1 MAPEEVEKLSDTLAG
16 PHHGVPFMD
25 ITEHPEVFPVV
36 ESGNTSQAIYSANE
50 INHAMSF
57 IDLSNP
63 QENLQYLTGVVGP
76 LQNRRHNTADGAAA
90 ARWIRDIMQG
100 YCDQLDRSGRC
111 SVSTF
116 TSPRT
121 PQLSVILRREGSNN
135 PNRQVVIIGGHL
147 DSIAGS
153 NVRAP
158 GADDDGSGTVTVM
171 EAARAFLAAGTDNA
185 LTLEF
190 QLYAAEEVGL
200 WGSGDL
206 ANSYRTRGINVK
218 SMVQFDMNGC
228 CAAGRGLTRGT
239 RYNVC
244 TDAAFTNSALTA
256 RLRTVITNFGDL
268 PQGNFQY
275 GYAASDHASFARAG
289 FPACHVKE
297 NVGYPPIH
305 SPNDVYANI
314 DFVYLGSFVRVAI
327 GFAITESNAR
337 VIMSDVV

>member
-1 MAPEEVEKLSDTLAG
+1 MRFNLLVGCLAACALAISSPQPGWRLIQTGEDPLNAQWMAPEEVEKLSDTLAG

-63 QENLQYLTGVVGP
+63 EENLQYLTGVVGP

-200 WGSGDL
+200 
-206 ANSYRTRGINVK
+206 
-218 SMVQFDMNGC
+218 
-228 CAAGRGLTRGT
+228 GLRRPGQQLPHP
-239 RYNVC
+239 RY
-244 TDAAFTNSALTA
+244 
-256 RLRTVITNFGDL
+256 
-268 PQGNFQY
+268 
-275 GYAASDHASFARAG
+275 
-289 FPACHVKE
+289 
-297 NVGYPPIH
+297 
-305 SPNDVYANI
+305 
-314 DFVYLGSFVRVAI
+314 
-327 GFAITESNAR
+327 
-337 VIMSDVV
+337 